1 MNKLKGTRRIWWLVG
16 TGLVIVGVGTALV
29 VLPAVS
35 PTPGTGGPDI
45 QVPKM
50 QNVPP
55 EGAPKLR
62 LETQP
67 EAEPEADKAR

>member
-16 TGLVIVGVGTALV
+16 VGVVIVGVGTALV

-35 PTPGTGGPDI
+35 PTAGAGGPDVR
-45 QVPKM
+45 VPKM

-55 EGAPKLR
+55 EGAPSMHLDTKK
-62 LETQP
+62 
-67 EAEPEADKAR
+67 EPEPR

>member
-1 MNKLKGTRRIWWLVG
+1 MNKFKGNRRLLWLFGISV
-16 TGLVIVGVGTALV
+16 VILGVVTALV

-35 PTPGTGGPDI
+35 STPGTGGPDI

-55 EGAPKLR
+55 EGAPRMR
-62 LETQP
+62 LDVD
-67 EAEPEADKAR
+67 DKR